1 VLRLSE
7 LLKKKYRKLIDEQWR
22 VVRVQAVA
30 SIEEEWEC
38 FNDAI
43 RRTLE
48 EVCGLR
54 TVGAGGKESEW
65 WSEEAVLVVRETF
78 PIQYF
83 FNLPAH
89 YPYSYAN

>member
-43 RRTLE
+43 LRTLE

-54 TVGAGGKESEW
+54 IVGAGGKKSEW
-65 WSEEAVLVVRETF
+65 WVE
-78 PIQYF
+78 
-83 FNLPAH
+83 
-89 YPYSYAN
+89 